1 MMYKKILN
9 KIKFIKKKLPL
20 WARAGISKL
29 FYYLRLGEEKP
40 GILVLMYH
48 RVNDIL
54 PPDPMNIQVSRFY
67 EQMVYLKKHCRVVP
81 LEAFSS
87 LMTFVRN
94 ESNLKPTV
102 IITFDDGF
110 RDSYLNAYPILKKLE
125 LPATICLATG
135 FIGTNKTIPMYKDM
149 PLPDYLSWEEAN
161 EMAEDVMTYIP
172 HSVSHP
178 MLPELDYEGQKNEIS
193 GSIQEL
199 RLKLK
204 KGFCERT
211 FCYPFGGFND
221 PTTFDALDALG
232 IKWALTTMPGSN
244 KRLSRNLIIRRMTMN
259 GYDSM
264 ETFKIKLKGI
274 DPGDA

>member
-1 MMYKKILN
+1 MDVKILN
-9 KIKFIKKKLPL
+9 KLKFIRKKTFIWLCAVLGKM
-20 WARAGISKL
+20 
-29 FYYLRLGEEKP
+29 FYFFRLCEDKP
-40 GILVLMYH
+40 GIIVLMYH
-48 RVNDIL
+48 RVNNNL
-54 PPDPMNIQVSRFY
+54 PPGPMNIQVSRFY
-67 EQMVYLKKHCRVVP
+67 EQIVHLKKHCRVVP
-81 LEAFSS
+81 MAAFDSF
-87 LMTFVRN
+87 LTFVKN
-94 ESNLKPTV
+94 ESNFKPTV

-110 RDSYLNAYPILKKLE
+110 RDNYLNAYPILKKLE
-125 LPATICLATG
+125 LPATICLTTG
-135 FIGTNKTIPMYKDM
+135 FIGTNKTIPLYKDM
-149 PLPDYLSWEEAN
+149 PLPDYLSWKEIN

-178 MLPELDYEGQKNEIS
+178 MLPELDYEGQKKEVA
-193 GSIQEL
+193 GSIQEMKL
-199 RLKLK
+199 RLKQ
-204 KGFCERT
+204 GSCERT
-211 FCYPFGGFND
+211 FCYPFGGFKD